1 MAIAPGGSS
10 IGQIRPLSYG
20 SNGVSSGPASLNVNP
35 NANMGTSD
43 IAMGAGA
50 QGGTGYGVTRLPN
63 PTPTQRVNALPGVIA
78 GRLNYN
84 RGAAIANADYTNNL
98 NDLVTTYGDPT
109 AWATPAVSPGVY
121 PGLTSEHG
129 NNAIPAAPNQSM
141 AQMLGVNVSPA
152 VAALARSN
160 TIGANGS
167 VGNSTIAQLHMA
179 ALNSMARAVAAGSSS
194 GASGSGQLGAN
205 VNQSNIASGQA
216 AFNAN
221 ATFQAAVQALNQG
234 KLDTFNSLMSTLQN
248 AYVTGENTVA
258 KNASTYPVVNP
269 PAMQVGGFRD
279 VLPST
284 QMPGFTSGQLT
295 GLGMTPELA
304 RRYVGYAAQGLG

>member
-1 MAIAPGGSS
+1 MIAPGSSS
-10 IGQIRPLSYG
+10 IGQIKPLSYG
-20 SNGVSSGPASLNVNP
+20 VNGISNGPASLHANP
-35 NANMGTSD
+35 NASMGTSD
-43 IAMGAGA
+43 ISMGAGA
-50 QGGTGYGVTRLPN
+50 QGGSGYGVTKLPAL
-63 PTPTQRVNALPGVIA
+63 TPTQRVNALPGVIA

-98 NDLVTTYGDPT
+98 NNLVTSYGDPT

-141 AQMLGVNVSPA
+141 AQALGVNVSPA
-152 VAALARSN
+152 VAALARGN
-160 TIGANGS
+160 TIGPNGAI
-167 VGNSTIAQLHMA
+167 GNSTIAQLHMA
-179 ALNSMARAVAAGSSS
+179 AINSLARASAS
-194 GASGSGQLGAN
+194 GAMTGGSGSGSLAAN

-234 KLDTFNSLMSTLQN
+234 RLDTFNQLMSTLQG

-258 KNASTYPVVNP
+258 KNASTYPVTNP
-269 PAMQVGGFRD
+269 PATQVGGFRD
-279 VLPST
+279 VLPSVP
-284 QMPGFTSGQLT
+284 MPSDQQSVI
-295 GLGMTPELA
+295 TPFL
-304 RRYVGYAAQGLG
+304 RRHYPGYVAQGMS